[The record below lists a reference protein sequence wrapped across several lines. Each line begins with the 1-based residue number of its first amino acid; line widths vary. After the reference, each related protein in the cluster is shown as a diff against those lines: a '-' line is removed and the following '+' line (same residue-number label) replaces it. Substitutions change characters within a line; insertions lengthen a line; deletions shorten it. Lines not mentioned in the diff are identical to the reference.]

1 MVKPQPTPISDDSPA
16 TAEAPCGICGSHP
29 LPHHHDNDSYPP
41 HATSLGDPSDHPELS
56 STALRQRL
64 LHAIAPSTSTTVTP
78 HDVGLRSSSAPNL
91 TRSHSLGATSSSPA
105 HLGQDDTDKMRRI
118 NAQISSVD
126 FRNGAGSD
134 VGGGEGVGGT
144 GSNSPRPPLLSKK
157 LLEPKIPVGENPTW
171 PACLK
176 NVAKY
181 SWLNLLLVFVP
192 VAWAMDFSG
201 QSATLIFVF
210 SFLAIVPLAALLGF
224 ATEELA
230 LRVGD
235 AFGGLLNAT
244 FGNAVELIISI
255 LALVKGELNV
265 VRSSM
270 LGSILSN
277 CLLVLGVG
285 FPSSPLHLPSI
296 VHPHSCRSRA
306 ASSQAEFAFTSKGT
320 PFGRLSQTSTCSG
333 CQVSR
338 FIPHSGRTALTLP
351 LAVVAIV
358 VPTAFHTFLEW
369 NQVQNIDATACWL
382 PDSSYRSTADS
393 SRFHRTTTSSNSLG
407 ALPSS
412 SSSSTVTAYLLFQ
425 LWTHSYLYV
434 PAHSTAQNGH
444 LPPGLSSTAALLLQY
459 DGPQPPTEG
468 RVFRIP
474 SWGSSTTGSSSVS
487 RSVRSR
493 SSSIVQAE
501 GEDGRYAAPAV
512 IAATEAQSQADSIA
526 QGADLEK
533 QMSNVAP
540 LKHAEEPKLSVWFA
554 FALLLAVTALTGV
567 TAEFLV
573 SSIDG
578 LTATGNVSE
587 EFVALILLPGT
598 RTSRRLEGNG
608 LPSSYSAVVGNAA
621 EHVTAI
627 TVATKN
633 KLDLS
638 LAVAVGS
645 AIQIALFVVPVLVLL
660 GWCIGQPLD
669 LFFDPF
675 ETLLLFL
682 CICGVNWAIADGRTN
697 WLEGLTLMIVYLII
711 SLTVWYYPG
720 LSPVA

>member
-16 TAEAPCGICGSHP
+16 TGEAPCGICGSHP

-91 TRSHSLGATSSSPA
+91 TRLHSLGATSSSPD
-105 HLGQDDTDKMRRI
+105 HLGQDDTDKMQRI

-126 FRNGAGSD
+126 VRNGAGSD

-157 LLEPKIPVGENPTW
+157 LLEPKVPVGENPTC

-277 CLLVLGVG
+277 CLLVLGG
-285 FPSSPLHLPSI
+285 CFFAGGIRFHEQGYSL
-296 VHPHSCRSRA
+296 RA
-306 ASSQAEFAFTSKGT
+306 AQSNINLLG
-320 PFGRLSQTSTCSG
+320 LS
-333 CQVSR
+333 
-338 FIPHSGRTALTLP
+338 
-351 LAVVAIV
+351 VVAIV

-369 NQVQNIDATACWL
+369 NQVQNIDATDDDVL
-382 PDSSYRSTADS
+382 QL
-393 SRFHRTTTSSNSLG
+393 SRGIAFILLFVY
-407 ALPSS
+407 A
-412 SSSSTVTAYLLFQ
+412 AYLLFQ

-501 GEDGRYAAPAV
+501 GEDGHYAAPAV
-512 IAATEAQSQADSIA
+512 IAATEAQSEAGSIA

-533 QMSNVAP
+533 QMSNVVP
-540 LKHAEEPKLSVWFA
+540 LTQAEEPKLSVWFA
-554 FALLLAVTALTGV
+554 FALLLVVTALTGV

-587 EFVALILLPGT
+587 EFVALILLP
-598 RTSRRLEGNG
+598 
-608 LPSSYSAVVGNAA
+608 VVGNAA

-645 AIQIALFVVPVLVLL
+645 SIQIALFVVPVLVLL

>member
-16 TAEAPCGICGSHP
+16 TAETPCGICGSHP
-29 LPHHHDNDSYPP
+29 LPHHHDNDPYPP
-41 HATSLGDPSDHPELS
+41 HATSLGAPSDLPELS

-64 LHAIAPSTSTTVTP
+64 LQTIAPSTSTAVTA
-78 HDVGLRSSSAPNL
+78 HDAGLRSTSAPNL
-91 TRSHSLGATSSSPA
+91 TRSQSLGATSSSPG
-105 HLGQDDTDKMRRI
+105 HLEQGEIDKIQRT
-118 NAQISSVD
+118 NTQISS
-126 FRNGAGSD
+126 FNSGNGTGIGVS
-134 VGGGEGVGGT
+134 GGEGAGGT

-157 LLEPKIPVGENPTW
+157 LLEPKVPVGKNPTW
-171 PACLK
+171 HTCFK

-201 QSATLIFVF
+201 QTATLTFVF

-277 CLLVLGVG
+277 CLLVLGG
-285 FPSSPLHLPSI
+285 CFFAGGIRFHEQGYSL
-296 VHPHSCRSRA
+296 RA
-306 ASSQAEFAFTSKGT
+306 AQSNINLLG
-320 PFGRLSQTSTCSG
+320 LS
-333 CQVSR
+333 
-338 FIPHSGRTALTLP
+338 
-351 LAVVAIV
+351 VVAIV
-358 VPTAFHTFLEW
+358 VPTGFHTFLEW
-369 NQVQNIDATACWL
+369 NQVQNIDATDDDVL
-382 PDSSYRSTADS
+382 QL
-393 SRFHRTTTSSNSLG
+393 SRGIAFILLFVY
-407 ALPSS
+407 A
-412 SSSSTVTAYLLFQ
+412 AYLLFQ

-474 SWGSSTTGSSSVS
+474 SWGSSTTSSSSAS

-493 SSSIVQAE
+493 SSSIVQGE
-501 GEDGRYAAPAV
+501 GEPGYGA
-512 IAATEAQSQADSIA
+512 SQAGIAPTESQAEAGVIA

-533 QMSNVAP
+533 QMGDVAPP
-540 LKHAEEPKLSVWFA
+540 LKHVEEPKLSVWFA
-554 FALLLAVTALTGV
+554 FVLLLVVTALTGV

-587 EFVALILLPGT
+587 EFVALILLP
-598 RTSRRLEGNG
+598 
-608 LPSSYSAVVGNAA
+608 VVGNAA

-645 AIQIALFVVPVLVLL
+645 SIQIALFVVPVLVLL

-720 LSPVA
+720 LTPVV